1 MEHAVC
7 QQVQAPSES
16 CRQRARPLR
25 RICWSAEQFL
35 PGKFTVE
42 HHMVL
47 CEVVDRL
54 AVHIADAGSAACQ
67 TLQHALVA
75 GMDLLGRNTKLGRKV
90 AAVWPSLPGS
100 LPGLP
105 CGCTRCAASLLFLAT
120 SESLASLVATVLAGV
135 ATELAVASSDL
146 APFLLRRRCAGVACF
161 WLCSFK

>member
-1 MEHAVC
+1 
-7 QQVQAPSES
+7 
-16 CRQRARPLR
+16 
-25 RICWSAEQFL
+25 
-35 PGKFTVE
+35 
-42 HHMVL
+42 MVL

-146 APFLLRRRCAGVACF
+146 APFLLATPLRGCGVLLVVQLQINTCT
-161 WLCSFK
+161 CVHTHIRYVCVHMSG